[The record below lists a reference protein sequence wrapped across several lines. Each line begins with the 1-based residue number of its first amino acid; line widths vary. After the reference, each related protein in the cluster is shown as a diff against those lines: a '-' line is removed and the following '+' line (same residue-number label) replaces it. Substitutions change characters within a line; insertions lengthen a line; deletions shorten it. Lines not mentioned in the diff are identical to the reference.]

1 MTQKPVNWLF
11 RIVTKA
17 ACICVCIGCLLGC
30 QSAYYK
36 TMETFGVHKRD
47 LMVDRVQDAR
57 DAQEEAKEEFK
68 SALEQFKSVVNIDG
82 GALEEK
88 YDLLNGA
95 YERSKTKAEA
105 VENRIKSVEKVSKA
119 LFVEWES
126 ELSQY
131 TNDSLRQASRRKLDQ
146 TRQHYT
152 QLIRAMKRAEK
163 KINPVLSAFYDQV
176 LFLKHNLNA
185 RAIASLKGEFR
196 SIESDVASLIREME
210 SSIAEANAF
219 ISAME
224 N

>member
-1 MTQKPVNWLF
+1 MRVKNFIRDILVKVACFCLSMGILF
-11 RIVTKA
+11 
-17 ACICVCIGCLLGC
+17 GC

-68 SALEQFKSVVNIDG
+68 STLEQFKSVVNIDG

-88 YDLLNGA
+88 YDLLNDA
-95 YERSKTKAEA
+95 YEGSKSKSEA
-105 VENRIKSVEKVSKA
+105 VKKRIDSVEKVSGA
-119 LFVEWES
+119 LFAEWES
-126 ELSQY
+126 ELTQY
-131 TNDSLRQASRRKLDQ
+131 TNKSLRQASKRKLDQ
-146 TRQHYT
+146 TRRHYA

-163 KINPVLSAFYDQV
+163 KIRPVLSAFYDQV

-185 RAIASLKGEFR
+185 RAISSLQNEFR

-219 ISAME
+219 INAMG

>member
-1 MTQKPVNWLF
+1 MRVKYFIRDFPVKVACFCLSMGILF
-11 RIVTKA
+11 
-17 ACICVCIGCLLGC
+17 GC

-36 TMETFGVHKRD
+36 TMETFGIHKRD

-57 DAQEEAKEEFK
+57 DAQEEAKDEFK
-68 SALEQFKSVVNIDG
+68 STLEQFKSVVKIDG

-88 YDLLNGA
+88 YNLLNNA
-95 YERSKTKAEA
+95 YGRSKSKSETVKK
-105 VENRIKSVEKVSKA
+105 RIDSVEKVSGA
-119 LFVEWES
+119 LFAEWES

-131 TNDSLRQASRRKLDQ
+131 TNKSLRQASKRKLEQ
-146 TRQHYT
+146 TRRHYT

-163 KINPVLSAFYDQV
+163 KIRPVLSAFYDQV

-185 RAIASLKGEFR
+185 RAIASLQNEFQ

-219 ISAME
+219 INAMA

>member
-1 MTQKPVNWLF
+1 MRVKNILRDVPARV
-11 RIVTKA
+11 
-17 ACICVCIGCLLGC
+17 ACFCLSMGILLGC

-36 TMETFGVHKRD
+36 TMETFGIHKRD

-57 DAQEEAKEEFK
+57 DAQEDAKEEFK
-68 SALEQFKSVVNIDG
+68 TTLEKFKSVVNVDG

-88 YDLLNGA
+88 YNVLNDA
-95 YERSKTKAEA
+95 YERSKSKSES
-105 VENRIKSVEKVSKA
+105 VKKRIKSVEEVSEA
-119 LFVEWES
+119 LFAEWES

-131 TNDSLRQASRRKLDQ
+131 TNKSLRQASKRKLDK
-146 TRQHYT
+146 TKSLYA

-163 KINPVLSAFYDQV
+163 KIRPVLSAFYDQV

-185 RAIASLKGEFR
+185 RAIASLQNEFR

-219 ISAME
+219 INAMG

>member
-1 MTQKPVNWLF
+1 MRVKYFIRDFPVKVACFCLSMGILF
-11 RIVTKA
+11 
-17 ACICVCIGCLLGC
+17 GC

-36 TMETFGVHKRD
+36 TMETFGIHKRD

-68 SALEQFKSVVNIDG
+68 TTLEQFKSVVKMDG

-88 YDLLNGA
+88 YTLLNDA
-95 YERSKTKAEA
+95 YERSKSKSEA
-105 VENRIKSVEKVSKA
+105 VKKRIDSVENVSGA
-119 LFVEWES
+119 LFAEWES

-131 TNDSLRQASRRKLDQ
+131 TNKSLRQASKRKLDQ
-146 TRQHYT
+146 TRKHYT

-163 KINPVLSAFYDQV
+163 KIRPVLSAFYDQV

-185 RAIASLKGEFR
+185 RAIASLQNEFR

-219 ISAME
+219 INAMA